1 MAFGQVSVP
10 LAPAPQPMFDAAA
23 SFAFPTTFPVGTEV
37 DDRETVPAR
46 VAVAA
51 PAPNNLPLTHR
62 WLDLQTFAHGQRYR
76 SAAHSGGDHFIEN
89 AQERTWAVGHFKLD
103 TQDRY
108 AIGFRASSGH
118 YFNWAYADIYGN
130 SFTKIILNTAA
141 VKATYTPAEWI
152 ERTAAALADPTH
164 KAIIRGLQS
173 AGWQMYPRELYFR
186 ATPVDAVSIEAGSLG
201 IERGYSSEITTFD
214 NDGYVTGERIRFR
227 DPKHLYFDQIGYTN
241 AFFGSVGTPNFLDRT
256 DNMNPKNTNYRQ
268 VFAQKRINA
277 RLGASGEY
285 TYQLGTHALREGL
298 LLDTK
303 EWRFVRSLRAESY
316 QRLNAVSFQGA
327 TAQGGSGFAVSA
339 DTEVA
344 KRFTAN
350 VGYAQIDKDNS
361 SYAGSRYFHSVGFG
375 LNCDS
380 FSEGR
385 RPFIQGSLKLTRTLS
400 AVGTYTHV
408 VGPYV
413 LTYDKENITGGMEL
427 NLKELL
433 NSKKEIF

>member
-1 MAFGQVSVP
+1 
-10 LAPAPQPMFDAAA
+10 MFNAA
-23 SFAFPTTFPVGTEV
+23 SFFDVSHGLSVGTEAKNDERV
-37 DDRETVPAR
+37 GAAATVSTHAR
-46 VAVAA
+46 AEQ
-51 PAPNNLPLTHR
+51 PLTHR
-62 WLDLQTFAHGQRYR
+62 WLDLETFAHGQRYR

-103 TQDRY
+103 AEDRY

-186 ATPVDAVSIEAGSLG
+186 ATPVDAVTIEVGSIG
-201 IERGYSSEITTFD
+201 IERGYSTEITTFD
-214 NDGYVTGERIRFR
+214 NDGYVTGERISVHV
-227 DPKHLYFDQIGYTN
+227 PKLLFFDHIGYTN
-241 AFFGSVGTPNFLDRT
+241 AFFGEIGTPNFLDRT

-268 VFAQKRINA
+268 VFANKRINA

-298 LLDTK
+298 LVDTK
-303 EWRFVRSLRAESY
+303 EWRFVKSLRAEAY

-327 TAQGGSGFAVSA
+327 TAQGGAGFALIA
-339 DTEVA
+339 DTEVL
-344 KRFTAN
+344 KRFTVN
-350 VGYAQIDKDNS
+350 MGYAQIDKNNS
-361 SYAGSRYFHSVGFG
+361 SYGGSRYFHSVGFG
-375 LNCDS
+375 LNSDS

-385 RPFIQGSLKLTRTLS
+385 RMFVQGQLKLSRTLS

-413 LTYDKENITGGMEL
+413 LTYDQENITGGMEL
-427 NLKELL
+427 NLKALI